1 MFGSIPLLALVVI
14 AYNIIVYLTG
24 FTMDSEILSLGL
36 VSGAVWAVKLGDL
49 LLSFGLIMLFLELV
63 NSTKTGASTIINHA
77 LSMLVLLVALVQFIV
92 LPQFGTSVFFLI
104 VLLNLLDVIAGFTVT
119 ITAARRD
126 FSVAE

>member
-1 MFGSIPLLALVVI
+1 MLGSIPLLALVVI

-24 FTMDSEILSLGL
+24 FTMDSEMFSVPL
-36 VSGAVWAVKLGDL
+36 VSGAVWTVKLGDVF
-49 LLSFGLIMLFLELV
+49 LSAGLIMLFLELV
-63 NSTKTGASTIINHA
+63 NATRTGTSTIINHA

-104 VLLNLLDVIAGFTVT
+104 VLLNVLDVIAGFTVT